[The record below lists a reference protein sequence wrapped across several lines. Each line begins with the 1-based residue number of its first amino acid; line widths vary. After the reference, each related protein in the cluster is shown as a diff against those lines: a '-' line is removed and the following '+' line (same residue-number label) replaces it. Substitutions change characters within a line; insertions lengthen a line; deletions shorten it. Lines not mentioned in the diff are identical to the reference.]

1 MRPPEP
7 AVGGGTFTVVLADDA
22 VLVREGLAR
31 IVTEG
36 GMEVVAQCGNA
47 EQLLGA
53 VASFQPSIAIVD
65 IRMPPTHT
73 REGLEAART
82 IRNDHP
88 SVAVMLL
95 SSYIEV
101 EDALEILASP
111 GGRVGYLLKQS
122 VTKIEEFLGALRT
135 VANGGSVVDPTLV
148 AELLGRQ
155 RRADPLS
162 ELTPREREVLE
173 YMAQG
178 KSNAG
183 IARELW
189 VTEGAVEK
197 YIKNILSKLEIG
209 ADAEVHRRV
218 LAVLAYLNSR

>member
-1 MRPPEP
+1 MEP
-7 AVGGGTFTVVLADDA
+7 SDPSAESGTLTVVLADDA

-31 IVTEG
+31 IVTQG
-36 GMEVVAQCGNA
+36 GMEVVAQCGDA
-47 EQLLGA
+47 DQLLSA
-53 VASFQPSIAIVD
+53 VAMHRPSIAIVD
-65 IRMPPTHT
+65 IRMPPDHT
-73 REGLEAART
+73 REGLDAARS
-82 IRNDHP
+82 IRKEYP

-101 EDALEILASP
+101 EDAMELLAAP
-111 GGRVGYLLKQS
+111 GGHAGYLLKEN
-122 VTKIEEFLGALRT
+122 VTNIDEFLSALRT

-148 AELLGRQ
+148 ARLFGRQ
-155 RRADPLS
+155 RRADPLAD
-162 ELTPREREVLE
+162 LTPREREVLE
-173 YMAQG
+173 FMAQG

-197 YIKNILSKLEIG
+197 YVKNILSKLEIG

-218 LAVLAYLNSR
+218 RAVLAYLNSR